1 MFQHANDRKSH
12 LILNLLSW
20 VDFLRPKYCVFENV
34 RGFLRYNL
42 HAYQAGKHRVE
53 GGVEMGG
60 VKFLVRALLA
70 MRLAFLFHIPHA
82 ADALIQCDRY
92 QVRFGLLQAGHYG
105 TPQARVRF
113 FLLAAKE
120 GCILPSLPQPT
131 HDFPVVDA
139 LEMKFAN
146 EAKAQPLQTSRGV
159 APHPFVSIQ
168 DAIDDLP
175 RFHWYVRH
183 MCTPLKIRRLSY
195 PPQETTRSRPGSRW
209 DHSRDPL

>member
-42 HAYQAGKHRVE
+42 HAYQSGKHRVE

-60 VKFLVRALLA
+60 LKFLARALLA
-70 MRLAFLFHIPHA
+70 MRFDLLHTPPYGR
-82 ADALIQCDRY
+82 ADICHRY
-92 QVRFGLLQAGHYG
+92 QVRFSLLQAGHYG

-113 FLLAAKE
+113 FLLAAKD
-120 GCILPSLPQPT
+120 GCVLPSLPQPT
-131 HDFPVVDA
+131 HDFPVADA

-146 EAKAQPLQTSRGV
+146 EAKAQPVQTSRGV

-175 RFHWYVRH
+175 RFHWYGRY
-183 MCTPLKIRRLSY
+183 MCISLDCTASSY
-195 PPQETTRSRPGSRW
+195 ASQEIVRSRHGRRW
-209 DHSRDPL
+209 VCS